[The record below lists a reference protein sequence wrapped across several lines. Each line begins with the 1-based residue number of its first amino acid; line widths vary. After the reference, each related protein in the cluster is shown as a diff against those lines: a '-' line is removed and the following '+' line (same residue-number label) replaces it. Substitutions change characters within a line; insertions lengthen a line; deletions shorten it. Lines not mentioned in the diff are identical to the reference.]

1 MCTTAPQDDVGVL
14 FEVKN
19 NVGLITL
26 NRPKA
31 LNALNLPMSQ
41 AIYSQLK
48 EWENSLNLVIIEG
61 SGEKAFCAGG
71 DIRTITS
78 LPKGSPIQGEFF
90 YKEYM
95 LNHLIGNLKIPYVA
109 LIHGITMGGG
119 VGLSVHAPFR
129 LLPKPY
135 LPCRKPE
142 LDLYRMWVDLIFY
155 HVWRVNWGLS

>member
-1 MCTTAPQDDVGVL
+1 MCTTAPSQENDVGVL

-31 LNALNLPMSQ
+31 LNALNLPMAQ

-78 LPKGSPIQGEFF
+78 LPKGSPVQVNILKKFSRFF
-90 YKEYM
+90 
-95 LNHLIGNLKIPYVA
+95 LKILQYKYFNFTNF
-109 LIHGITMGGG
+109 LG
-119 VGLSVHAPFR
+119 
-129 LLPKPY
+129 
-135 LPCRKPE
+135 
-142 LDLYRMWVDLIFY
+142 
-155 HVWRVNWGLS
+155 

>member
-1 MCTTAPQDDVGVL
+1 MRLFLQFQNFQDVLFYFFSGVAGRTMCTTAPSQENDLGVL

-31 LNALNLPMSQ
+31 LNALNLPMAQ

-78 LPKGSPIQGEFF
+78 LPKGSPVQVNILNFISRYFFFLNFAIQ
-90 YKEYM
+90 
-95 LNHLIGNLKIPYVA
+95 
-109 LIHGITMGGG
+109 
-119 VGLSVHAPFR
+119 
-129 LLPKPY
+129 
-135 LPCRKPE
+135 
-142 LDLYRMWVDLIFY
+142 IF
-155 HVWRVNWGLS
+155 

>member
-1 MCTTAPQDDVGVL
+1 MCTTAPSQENDLGVL

-31 LNALNLPMSQ
+31 LNALNLPMAQ

-78 LPKGSPIQGEFF
+78 LPKGSPVQVNI
-90 YKEYM
+90 
-95 LNHLIGNLKIPYVA
+95 LKI
-109 LIHGITMGGG
+109 
-119 VGLSVHAPFR
+119 LSRFFFKI
-129 LLPKPY
+129 LQYKYFNFTNFL
-135 LPCRKPE
+135 
-142 LDLYRMWVDLIFY
+142 
-155 HVWRVNWGLS
+155 G

>member
-1 MCTTAPQDDVGVL
+1 MRIFLLIFSIFIGVL

-78 LPKGSPIQGEFF
+78 LPKGSPIQVNILFSRIFF
-90 YKEYM
+90 K
-95 LNHLIGNLKIPYVA
+95 N
-109 LIHGITMGGG
+109 
-119 VGLSVHAPFR
+119 
-129 LLPKPY
+129 
-135 LPCRKPE
+135 
-142 LDLYRMWVDLIFY
+142 LIF
-155 HVWRVNWGLS
+155 

>member
-1 MCTTAPQDDVGVL
+1 MCTTAPSQENDVGVL

-31 LNALNLPMSQ
+31 LNALNLPMAQ

-78 LPKGSPIQGEFF
+78 LPKGSPVQVNILNFISRYFF
-90 YKEYM
+90 FLKFC
-95 LNHLIGNLKIPYVA
+95 NTNILI
-109 LIHGITMGGG
+109 
-119 VGLSVHAPFR
+119 SR
-129 LLPKPY
+129 
-135 LPCRKPE
+135 
-142 LDLYRMWVDLIFY
+142 IF
-155 HVWRVNWGLS
+155 

>member
-1 MCTTAPQDDVGVL
+1 MCTTAPSQENDVGVL

-31 LNALNLPMSQ
+31 LNALNLPMAQ

-78 LPKGSPIQGEFF
+78 LPKGSPVQVNILKKFSRF
-90 YKEYM
+90 
-95 LNHLIGNLKIPYVA
+95 LLKILQYKYFNFTNF
-109 LIHGITMGGG
+109 LG
-119 VGLSVHAPFR
+119 
-129 LLPKPY
+129 
-135 LPCRKPE
+135 
-142 LDLYRMWVDLIFY
+142 
-155 HVWRVNWGLS
+155 

>member
-1 MCTTAPQDDVGVL
+1 MCTTAPSQENDVGVL

-31 LNALNLPMSQ
+31 LNALNLPMAQ

-78 LPKGSPIQGEFF
+78 LPKGSPVQVNILKKFSRFF
-90 YKEYM
+90 
-95 LNHLIGNLKIPYVA
+95 LKILQYKYFNFTNFLGRIFLQRIYAQLFDWKFENSLCGPNTWYY
-109 LIHGITMGGG
+109 HG
-119 VGLSVHAPFR
+119 R
-129 LLPKPY
+129 W
-135 LPCRKPE
+135 CRIVSACSISC
-142 LDLYRMWVDLIFY
+142 R
-155 HVWRVNWGLS
+155 